1 MPNYTTAQQNQL
13 DRALYSD
20 EDREAYGIV
29 SGGEMTDYDLAV
41 FVAPVSSIGQNN
53 RRGAI
58 EKLSLI
64 EARRLR
70 AAMDKERKR
79 IERARALLLEADKA
93 VRDALLGEAD

>member
-1 MPNYTTAQQNQL
+1 MTNYTTAQQNQI

-20 EDREAYGIV
+20 EDHEAYGIV

-41 FVAPVSSIGQNN
+41 FVAPVSGVALQN
-53 RRGAI
+53 RRGSI

-79 IERARALLLEADKA
+79 LERARSLLHAADKA
-93 VRDALLGEAD
+93 IRDALLGEAD